1 MQMGYAPEEWKGRP
15 VIAILNTWSDVQPCH
30 MHFKSRVDDVK
41 RGIFM
46 AGGFPVELPALSLSE
61 SLQKPTTMLYR
72 NLLAMDAEELLR
84 GHPVDGVVLMG
95 GCDKTTP
102 GLLLGATSMNLPT
115 IYLPAGPMLRG
126 NWKGRTLGSG
136 SDAWKYWDERRAG
149 KISDKDWVDVEAGIA
164 RSYGTCMT
172 MGTASTMTAIAES
185 IGMTLPGASSIPAAD
200 AGHIRMSSECGR
212 RIVEMV
218 WEDLTPQKIQS
229 RKAFE
234 NAITVAMAM
243 GCSTNAIIHL
253 IAQARRAGQDIGL
266 DDFEKASRT
275 VPVIANVRPSGDT
288 YLMEDF
294 FYAGGLPGLMS
305 RISEHLHLDCVTVT
319 GKTLGE
325 NIEGA
330 EVYNDDVI
338 RTVENPIYKE
348 GALAVLKGN
357 LAPDGCV
364 IKPSACEPR
373 FLKHSGPAL
382 VFDDYPSMKKAVD
395 DPDLDVTADHV
406 LILRNAGPQ
415 GGPGMPEW
423 GMLPIPT
430 KLVKQGVR
438 DMVRLSDARMSG
450 TSYGACILHV
460 SPESFIGGPLALV
473 RNGDRITLDV
483 AARTINLDV
492 TEAELAKRRAEWKQ
506 PERRYERGY
515 GWMFSKHIKQAN
527 EGCDFDFL
535 ETGFRRAGRRAVD
548 LLSGSHNMSKLS
560 EATRNKLKTVSTA
573 TVATALFKRGFRIQM
588 IQDVHPLSPDQPAL
602 VGEAFTLRYMPARE
616 DLNKIDVFRD
626 RSHPQRKAIEDCPAG
641 AVLVMDSRKDARA
654 ASAGAILVTRLMK
667 RGCAGVITDGGFRD
681 SAEIARLGFP
691 AYHHRPSAP
700 TNLTLHQAIEI
711 NVPIGCGDAPVFP
724 GDVILGDSDGVI
736 VIPAHLADEIADE
749 TVEMT
754 AFEDFVTEEVQ
765 KGRWHLGALSRNG

>member
-1 MQMGYAPEEWKGRP
+1 M
-15 VIAILNTWSDVQPCH
+15 
-30 MHFKSRVDDVK
+30 
-41 RGIFM
+41 
-46 AGGFPVELPALSLSE
+46 
-61 SLQKPTTMLYR
+61 
-72 NLLAMDAEELLR
+72 LAMDAEELLR

-102 GLLLGATSMNLPT
+102 GLLLGATSMNIPT

-126 NWKGRTLGSG
+126 NWKGKTLGSG

-149 KISDKDWVDVEAGIA
+149 KISDRDWVDVEAGIA

-200 AGHIRMSSECGR
+200 ANHIRMASECGR

-218 WEDLTPQKIQS
+218 WEDLTPQKIQT

-266 DDFEKASRT
+266 DDFEKASRK

-305 RISEHLHLDCVTVT
+305 RIKGHLHLDCITVT
-319 GKTLGE
+319 GRTLAE
-325 NIEGA
+325 NIARA

-373 FLKHSGPAL
+373 FLKHTGPAL
-382 VFDDYPSMKKAVD
+382 VFDDYPSMKKAID
-395 DPDLDVTADHV
+395 DPHLDVTADHV

-430 KLVKQGVR
+430 KLVRHGVR

-460 SPESFIGGPLALV
+460 APESFVGGPLALV
-473 RNGDRITLDV
+473 KNGDSITLDV

-492 TEAELAKRRAEWKQ
+492 PEAELAKRRAAWKQ
-506 PERRYERGY
+506 PDRRFERGY

-535 ETGFRRAGRRAVD
+535 ETGFGKPV
-548 LLSGSHNMSKLS
+548 
-560 EATRNKLKTVSTA
+560 E
-573 TVATALFKRGFRIQM
+573 
-588 IQDVHPLSPDQPAL
+588 
-602 VGEAFTLRYMPARE
+602 E
-616 DLNKIDVFRD
+616 
-626 RSHPQRKAIEDCPAG
+626 
-641 AVLVMDSRKDARA
+641 
-654 ASAGAILVTRLMK
+654 
-667 RGCAGVITDGGFRD
+667 
-681 SAEIARLGFP
+681 
-691 AYHHRPSAP
+691 PS
-700 TNLTLHQAIEI
+700 IY
-711 NVPIGCGDAPVFP
+711 
-724 GDVILGDSDGVI
+724 
-736 VIPAHLADEIADE
+736 
-749 TVEMT
+749 
-754 AFEDFVTEEVQ
+754 
-765 KGRWHLGALSRNG
+765 